1 VCCAFTRTTP
11 DAALLQNV
19 VQRDPVHARGLHRHR
34 IDAARLKPFRH
45 PDQGICPAAEFPHR
59 IRVSIRRRRRK
70 VALIAHVD
78 ASGVAIYDH
87 QFGVAR
93 SYLPS

>member
-1 VCCAFTRTTP
+1 VLRVHQNHP
-11 DAALLQNV
+11 DAVLLQNV

-34 IDAARLKPFRH
+34 THAARLKPFRH
-45 PDQGICPAAEFPHR
+45 LDEGICPAAEFPYR
-59 IRVSIRRRRRK
+59 IRIPIRRQRRK

-78 ASGVAIYDH
+78 ASGAGIYDH

-93 SYLPS
+93 SHFSA